1 MSISANRKRRH
12 EVMTQLGIDDP
23 VRGVRKAWRSLADT
37 SCRTYSPLYDEIC
50 RTVARDDGLL
60 EVLASA
66 PPEARDPVLV
76 LAAVHFMLLGGLDH
90 PLAAVYAGASS
101 VEPGPL
107 FADLCREH
115 RDDLLRLLPTRHVNT
130 NEVGRSA
137 LLGPAL
143 TLVAARHGAPL
154 AHLDVGCSAGLN
166 LLGDRYLLDY
176 GPAGVTGTADAP
188 VRIECEVVGGTPPIA
203 PGLPRVVRRV
213 GLDRAPV
220 DVHDGEDVRWLLA
233 CVWPDTRRME
243 RTVAALAEARRTPL
257 TLLEGDAV
265 DDVQAALVLLPDDA
279 VAVVTTTWVTT
290 YLPPAARAGFR
301 AALAAASRR
310 RTIAWVSVEAPGVV
324 KGVGGDTRGDVWG
337 VEASVLGL
345 VTFVDGDARPEL
357 LGLVHPHGS
366 TLEWRAG

>member
-1 MSISANRKRRH
+1 
-12 EVMTQLGIDDP
+12 MTQLRIDDR
-23 VRGVRKAWRSLADT
+23 VRGLRDAWRNLADT

-50 RTVARDDGLL
+50 RTVARDDDLL

-66 PPEARDPVLV
+66 PPEAHDPVLV
-76 LAAVHFMLLGGLDH
+76 LAAVHFLLLGGLEH

-101 VEPGPL
+101 AGPGPL

-115 RDDLLRLLPTRHVNT
+115 RDDLLALISTRQVKT

-137 LLGPAL
+137 VVGPAL
-143 TLVAARHGAPL
+143 TLIAARHGAPL

-176 GPAGVTGTADAP
+176 GPAGATGAADAP
-188 VRIECEVVGGTPPIA
+188 VRIDCEVVGGTPPIA
-203 PGLPRVVRRV
+203 PELPRVVSRV

-220 DVHDGEDVRWLLA
+220 DVHNGEDVRWLLA
-233 CVWPDTRRME
+233 CVWPDTGRIA
-243 RTVAALAEARRTPL
+243 RTVAALDEARRTPL
-257 TLLEGDAV
+257 TLLEGDAA
-265 DDVQAALVLLPDDA
+265 DDVEAALALLPDDA
-279 VAVVTTTWVTT
+279 VAVVTTAWVTT

-301 AALAAASRR
+301 AALATASRR
-310 RTIAWVSVEAPGVV
+310 RTITWVSVEAPGVV
-324 KGVGGDTRGDVWG
+324 QGVGGDTGGVARG

-345 VTFVDGDARPEL
+345 ITLVDGDARPEL

-366 TLEWRAG
+366 TLDWRAG